1 MQIRPLLLILV
12 ELVLQ
17 LRVVVLQLLLEV
29 LLLLLP
35 LQIKPTIPLLEND
48 PTQM

>member
-1 MQIRPLLLILV
+1 MQIGPLLLKVV

-17 LRVVVLQLLLEV
+17 LRVVVVQLLVEALQ
-29 LLLLLP
+29 LLLP

>member
-1 MQIRPLLLILV
+1 MQIQPLLLIVV
-12 ELVLQ
+12 ELVL
-17 LRVVVLQLLLEV
+17 LLVVLLQLLVEALQ
-29 LLLLLP
+29 LLLP